1 MNTAPTSPTGF
12 SQNADEAQSSV
23 LQQAPRMSS
32 RTLTALLALMCL
44 VPAITI
50 ITLWKIMPPVKEGQ
64 LEITI
69 TRVEVPD
76 IDYYLQPIEDR
87 SDVSESRITIVN
99 ESDNDWA
106 HIVLRVNGHYN
117 VNDEGPIPAGGERSY
132 LLNRFI
138 SRTGARFDLRQL
150 PLRHVRVFAKQL
162 GKGNRA
168 SFDVDYPE
176 MILKR

>member
-1 MNTAPTSPTGF
+1 MNTAPTSFTKDSP
-12 SQNADEAQSSV
+12 DAQSSV
-23 LQQAPRMSS
+23 LQQAPRMSA
-32 RTLTALLALMCL
+32 RTLTILLTCMCC

-50 ITLWKIMPPVKEGQ
+50 FTLWKIMPPVKEGK
-64 LEITI
+64 LEVTV

-87 SDVSESRITIVN
+87 ADVSESRITIVN
-99 ESDNDWA
+99 DSDNDWS
-106 HIVLRVNGHYN
+106 HIVIRVNGHYN
-117 VNDEGPIPAGGERSY
+117 VQDEGPIQAGGERSY

-138 SRTGARFDLRQL
+138 SRTGARFDLRQI

-176 MILKR
+176 MTLKR